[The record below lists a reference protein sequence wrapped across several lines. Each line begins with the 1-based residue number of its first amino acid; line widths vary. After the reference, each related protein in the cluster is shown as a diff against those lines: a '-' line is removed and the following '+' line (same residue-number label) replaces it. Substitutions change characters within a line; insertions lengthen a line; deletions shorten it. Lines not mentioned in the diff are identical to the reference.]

1 MRFFK
6 IIKFPGMC
14 IPAFRTY
21 LVSRYRTQEMVEKK
35 FRRHPDFLH
44 PDLTKKKVM
53 IWRYFRDFLSI
64 FSVKYQKLYSAQ
76 KDQKTRFL
84 HLII

>member
-6 IIKFPGMC
+6 IIKFPGMG

-35 FRRHPDFLH
+35 FRRHPD
-44 PDLTKKKVM
+44 LTKKSHDLAV
-53 IWRYFRDFLSI
+53 F
-64 FSVKYQKLYSAQ
+64 
-76 KDQKTRFL
+76 
-84 HLII
+84 